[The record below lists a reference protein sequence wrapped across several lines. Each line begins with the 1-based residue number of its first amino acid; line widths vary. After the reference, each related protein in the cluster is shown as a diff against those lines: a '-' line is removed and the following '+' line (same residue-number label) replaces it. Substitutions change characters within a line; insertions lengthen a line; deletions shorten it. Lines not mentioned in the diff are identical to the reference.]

1 MIFAI
6 KSKIHCETKMLG
18 HFNVGPFFV
27 IFGPKMD
34 QKRVKTQFF
43 GIVALCIIV
52 PNDPTKDEKSSSK
65 NVTKNLIFPFWGV

>member
-1 MIFAI
+1 MIFEI

-18 HFNVGPFFV
+18 HFKVCSFFV

-43 GIVALCIIV
+43 GIVVLCINV
-52 PNDPTKDEKSSSK
+52 PNDPTKDRKISSK
-65 NVTKNLIFPFWGV
+65 NMAKNLIFPF

>member
-27 IFGPKMD
+27 IFGSKMN

-52 PNDPTKDEKSSSK
+52 PNDPTKDKKFS
-65 NVTKNLIFPFWGV
+65 